1 MTRHEPDPIAEI
13 SKIHK
18 EMRHFNI
25 ELLPPHLL
33 KSQKDFSIQGN
44 NIRFGLLSIK
54 GISDKSIEKLNNF
67 IGIFQNKFEI
77 FNTANEA
84 GLNLGILCAL
94 IQAGALE
101 GFKQTRTKVV
111 YEAQLWNT
119 LTEKEKRYCINYG
132 AGFDYDL
139 VKTMRYVCEKVD
151 EKGKLLIKPSRVET
165 IKGKSQKYAE
175 IYDKNK
181 KSEKFANWFYENKLL
196 GYTYGENLKDIVMD
210 QSDAILE
217 IIDDING
224 LPENYEVRFIGRLQ
238 DDSETRTSKAGNK
251 YMVMDIYD
259 ETNIINVKMF
269 NKKLEDFLDINKKT
283 PKKGDIVVVRGKK
296 KDGCVFADVI
306 AVQTNKIY
314 TKLSEIKKDEY

>member
-1 MTRHEPDPIAEI
+1 
-13 SKIHK
+13 
-18 EMRHFNI
+18 
-25 ELLPPHLL
+25 
-33 KSQKDFSIQGN
+33 
-44 NIRFGLLSIK
+44 
-54 GISDKSIEKLNNF
+54 
-67 IGIFQNKFEI
+67 
-77 FNTANEA
+77 
-84 GLNLGILCAL
+84 
-94 IQAGALE
+94 
-101 GFKQTRTKVV
+101 
-111 YEAQLWNT
+111 
-119 LTEKEKRYCINYG
+119 
-132 AGFDYDL
+132 
-139 VKTMRYVCEKVD
+139 
-151 EKGKLLIKPSRVET
+151 
-165 IKGKSQKYAE
+165 
-175 IYDKNK
+175 
-181 KSEKFANWFYENKLL
+181 
-196 GYTYGENLKDIVMD
+196 MD

-314 TKLSEIKKDEY
+314 TKLSEIKRDE